1 MRMFGFRPDLAP
13 NHRAPQITDVRSAF
27 SKLSQRRRLDDAMV
41 AVFERALTG
50 NNLDGA
56 ADVLA
61 VLEQWHERRAA
72 KYGRERR
79 IDDTHLSVMRTE
91 LKRLTAL
98 RRS

>member
-1 MRMFGFRPDLAP
+1 MFGFRPDLAP
-13 NHRAPQITDVRSAF
+13 NRREPQQIGDARLAI
-27 SKLSQRRRLDDAMV
+27 SKSSQRRRLDDAMV

-56 ADVLA
+56 ADVLE
-61 VLEQWHERRAA
+61 VLEQWHERRSA

-79 IDDTHLSVMRTE
+79 IDDTHLSAMRTE
-91 LKRLTAL
+91 LERLTAL

>member
-1 MRMFGFRPDLAP
+1 
-13 NHRAPQITDVRSAF
+13 
-27 SKLSQRRRLDDAMV
+27 MV

-56 ADVLA
+56 ADVLE
-61 VLEQWHERRAA
+61 VLEQWHERRSA

-79 IDDTHLSVMRTE
+79 IDDTHLSAMRTE
-91 LKRLTAL
+91 LERLTAL